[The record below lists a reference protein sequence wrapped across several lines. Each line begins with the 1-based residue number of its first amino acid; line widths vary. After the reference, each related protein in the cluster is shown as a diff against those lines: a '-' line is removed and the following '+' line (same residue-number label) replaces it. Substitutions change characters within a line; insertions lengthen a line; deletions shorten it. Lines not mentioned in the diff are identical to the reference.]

1 MPTNKI
7 ECSPETP
14 WGIHLP
20 VRNDED
26 CARCGWTAPGRF
38 VRAPAQ
44 PQVEAWTVIEG
55 GAERHAEPALPS
67 RIAA

>member
-7 ECSPETP
+7 ECSPLTP

-20 VRNDED
+20 VRNDEN
-26 CARCGWTAPGRF
+26 CARCGWTAPGRS
-38 VRAPAQ
+38 VRAAPQ
-44 PQVEAWTVIEG
+44 PQLEAWAVIEG
-55 GAERHAEPALPS
+55 GAGAHDEPAFAS